1 MRSSAERT
9 TGSGG
14 WDDDWG
20 DAFPAAPQTPAAA
33 PKPAAYQQMTP
44 QQQPGAA
51 FAYQPPQQLTPQ
63 QAYQHE
69 AFPQQKWAAQPVP
82 APAPAPAPGFM
93 QPQQSV
99 QQPQAPQFACGSGGA
114 GGGGSSVMGLDQ
126 AAIAGA
132 AAQAMGVDPG
142 AASAMQQVA
151 TGMAMNYLGNTAS
164 ATTAVASSYLTQLR
178 YYFDVNNSY
187 VTQKLKVLALPFRH
201 KEWERTVGAHGR
213 LQPPAL
219 DVNAPD
225 LYLPSMA
232 YITYI
237 LVVGFVMGANGT
249 FTPDVL
255 GITASAGLMIVL
267 LEVSIIKLAF
277 YLVHGAR
284 IPFLELCSCS
294 GYKFLGANLALG
306 SKHVVCPEAGWAAIA
321 LGGASIGTFM
331 AKTLRQSLAAGSGGF
346 TPGFMTEGMGS
357 PGRMEQK
364 KKQNY
369 SLYAVAVAQL
379 PFLWWLCRV

>member
-99 QQPQAPQFACGSGGA
+99 QQPQAPQFACGSGGG

-284 IPFLELCSCS
+284 IPAQPN
-294 GYKFLGANLALG
+294 GR
-306 SKHVVCPEAGWAAIA
+306 
-321 LGGASIGTFM
+321 LGGAR
-331 AKTLRQSLAAGSGGF
+331 APPPLRVCLVLPGAGRRPPRRRRGRAQGGSARDASAARASRLQSRRFHRLLAAQA
-346 TPGFMTEGMGS
+346 S
-357 PGRMEQK
+357 PSSSCALAPATSSLEPTSPSAPSTWCALRRAGR
-364 KKQNY
+364 
-369 SLYAVAVAQL
+369 
-379 PFLWWLCRV
+379 R

>member
-99 QQPQAPQFACGSGGA
+99 QQPQAPQFACGSGGG

-284 IPFLELCSCS
+284 IPAQPN
-294 GYKFLGANLALG
+294 GR
-306 SKHVVCPEAGWAAIA
+306 
-321 LGGASIGTFM
+321 LGGARAPPPSPCVPR
-331 AKTLRQSLAAGSGGF
+331 AARSRQAPPEEAQGPSPGGSARDASAARASRLQSRRFHRLLAAQA
-346 TPGFMTEGMGS
+346 S
-357 PGRMEQK
+357 PSSSCALAPATSSLEPTSPSAPSTWCALRRAGR
-364 KKQNY
+364 
-369 SLYAVAVAQL
+369 
-379 PFLWWLCRV
+379 R

>member
-51 FAYQPPQQLTPQ
+51 FAYQPPQQQLTPQ

-99 QQPQAPQFACGSGGA
+99 QQPQAPQFACGSGGG

-284 IPFLELCSCS
+284 IPAQPN
-294 GYKFLGANLALG
+294 GR
-306 SKHVVCPEAGWAAIA
+306 
-321 LGGASIGTFM
+321 LGGAR
-331 AKTLRQSLAAGSGGF
+331 APPPLRVCLVLPGAGRRPPRRRRGRAQGGVPVMPRRLEPAASRVADSTAF
-346 TPGFMTEGMGS
+346 WPRRH
-357 PGRMEQK
+357 PLPR
-364 KKQNY
+364 
-369 SLYAVAVAQL
+369 AVLLLRLQVPWSQPRPRLQARGV
-379 PFLWWLCRV
+379 P